1 MRELPK
7 GGILGKIS
15 GAFSAIEKLNVPLY
29 AAYAGYFI
37 VLAVFPALVLILSL
51 VRYTGLQV
59 EHLTDILA
67 GVLPAAL
74 LPAAE
79 RLIINT
85 YANSST
91 AVVGLS
97 ALVALWSASRGVHGL
112 LTGLNAI
119 YGVSED
125 RGYFYTRFI
134 SVVYTFLLLLV
145 LLLTLLLHVF
155 GSTILAAVQ
164 GSENPVV
171 RFFSEVLDLRF
182 FFLLFVQTA
191 LFTAIFMALP
201 NRRNRFWDSL
211 PGALLASIGWLV
223 FSDIFS
229 MYVEHFPSYA
239 AIFGSVY
246 AVALSMLW
254 LYSCLSIVFYGGALN
269 RFLMD
274 RRRAME
280 SPSDEGGG
288 KNL

>member
-7 GGILGKIS
+7 GGIIGKILNT
-15 GAFSAIEKLNVPLY
+15 FSAIEKLNVPLY

-85 YANSST
+85 YANSNS

-155 GSTILAAVQ
+155 GSTILAALQ
-164 GSENPVV
+164 GSENPIV

-191 LFTAIFMALP
+191 LFTAIFMVLP
-201 NRRNRFWDSL
+201 NRHNRFWDSL

-274 RRRAME
+274 KRR
-280 SPSDEGGG
+280 SV
-288 KNL
+288 

>member
-7 GGILGKIS
+7 GGIIGKVLNT
-15 GAFSAIEKLNVPLY
+15 FSAIEKLNVPLY

-59 EHLTDILA
+59 EHLTDILS

-85 YANSST
+85 YANSNS

-155 GSTILAAVQ
+155 GTTILTALQ
-164 GSENPVV
+164 GSENPIV

-191 LFTAIFMALP
+191 LFTAIFMVLP
-201 NRRNRFWDSL
+201 NRHNRFWDSL

-274 RRRAME
+274 KRRSA
-280 SPSDEGGG
+280 
-288 KNL
+288 